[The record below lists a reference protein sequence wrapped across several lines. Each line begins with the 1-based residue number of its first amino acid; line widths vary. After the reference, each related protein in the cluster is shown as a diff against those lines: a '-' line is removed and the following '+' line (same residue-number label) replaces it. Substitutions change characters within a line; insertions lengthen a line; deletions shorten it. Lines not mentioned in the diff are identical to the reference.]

1 MKVWKLTGAK
11 KLVCSEEPLP
21 EHEDGKVRVRVTK
34 VLVNSLDAD
43 LYDGTAPCK
52 YPLIPGRYA
61 VGVIAE
67 DGAGAYLPRGAR
79 VLLHTFRPIAP
90 NGTSKRDFASPEFE
104 ICGLTRDG
112 FITDFVNVS
121 PDFLTAL
128 PPSVSDERAL
138 LLHHVAIAKAI
149 CDALESK
156 KGQHIV
162 VVGAN
167 LVGILVCQLLIYQQA
182 APILVDTMQH
192 HLDFAKKCGVYY
204 TVLAD
209 NKALENVASI
219 TGGRLA
225 DGAVYVSS
233 AIGNAPELPFRLAA
247 RNSNVVI
254 YGQPAGGL
262 KVRLDLAIRK
272 HLAIYCVENGFGYL
286 DTAINLMANKAV
298 DISPY
303 KANVVKAAKAASLF
317 HDYPS
322 RADRGSDIVNFLD
335 LM

>member
-1 MKVWKLTGAK
+1 MNVWKLTGPK
-11 KLVCSEEPLP
+11 KLVHTEEPLP
-21 EHEDGKVRVRVTK
+21 EHEEGKIRVRVTK

-43 LYDGTAPCK
+43 LFDGTAACK

-67 DGAGAYLPRGAR
+67 DGAGTYLPRGTR

-90 NGTSKRDFASPEFE
+90 GGTEKRDFSAPEYE
-104 ICGLTRDG
+104 ICGRTRDG
-112 FITDFVNVS
+112 FLTDFVNVS
-121 PDFLTAL
+121 PQELTAL

-138 LLHHVAIAKAI
+138 LLHHVAIAKAV
-149 CDALESK
+149 CDGLGSK
-156 KGQHIV
+156 KGQHIA

-182 APILVDTMQH
+182 APILVDTVQH

-209 NKALENVASI
+209 NKAVENVASV

-225 DGAVYVSS
+225 DGAVYISS

-262 KVRLDLAIRK
+262 KVRLDQAVRK
-272 HLAIYCVENGFGYL
+272 HLTIFCVENGYGYL
-286 DTAINLMANKAV
+286 ETAINLMANRAV

-303 KANVVKAAKAASLF
+303 QANVVKAAKAAALLA
-317 HDYPS
+317 DYPS